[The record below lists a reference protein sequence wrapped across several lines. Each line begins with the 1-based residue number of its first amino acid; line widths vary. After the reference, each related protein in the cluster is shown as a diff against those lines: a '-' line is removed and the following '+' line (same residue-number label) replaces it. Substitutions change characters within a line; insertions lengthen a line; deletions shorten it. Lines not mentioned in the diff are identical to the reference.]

1 MLSRLIP
8 QHKVDRMASLLDRA
22 EHVVLVGHTSPDG
35 DALGATLAMWHF
47 LKSKG
52 KDATV
57 VMPNAFPDTLSWL
70 PGAKDVVLHSADA
83 GRAEAVM
90 AAADVICCL
99 DFNAPK
105 RVGALGDALVASGA
119 VKLMVDHHPDPE
131 GVCGLVISHP
141 ELSSTSELVFR
152 LICAMG
158 CWYDLSYESAVC
170 ICTGMMTDTGGFTYN
185 ANNPETYYIVGKLLE
200 KGIDKDDIYRRVFNT
215 QTEVRMRLVG
225 HMLTDCMAVLQDYAS
240 AVIILTK
247 DDFAKYPIRKG
258 ETEGFVNMPLSI
270 KGIIFSAFMRE
281 DKDMIKVSLRSVG
294 DFPCNEV
301 AQKYFGGGGHKNASG
316 GEYYGSMDEARD
328 LLKKA
333 LFEFQDRLL
342 QARRENEEA
351 AK

>member
-1 MLSRLIP
+1 
-8 QHKVDRMASLLDRA
+8 MASLLDRA

-131 GVCGLVISHP
+131 GFCGLVISHP

-170 ICTGMMTDTGGFTYN
+170 
-185 ANNPETYYIVGKLLE
+185 VGKLLE